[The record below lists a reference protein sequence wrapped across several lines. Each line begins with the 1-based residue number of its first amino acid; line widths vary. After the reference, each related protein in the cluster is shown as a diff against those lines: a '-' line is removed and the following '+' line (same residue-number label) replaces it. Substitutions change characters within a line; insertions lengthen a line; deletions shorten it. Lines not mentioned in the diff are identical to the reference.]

1 VRTSLRTSRMS
12 RRKRGSSADR
22 RVHVAAAT
30 AVRACR
36 RLSPGWSSG
45 GDGWPDGHGSLVG
58 EGTCSVAWFLAGAAL
73 ELILD

>member
-45 GDGWPDGHGSLVG
+45 GDGRMGMVPW
-58 EGTCSVAWFLAGAAL
+58 SVKVRVPWQKN
-73 ELILD
+73 